1 MLLVVGV
8 VVVGGEDALAVAE
21 EGQAVAGELGYEG
34 AAVLIALVAQGC
46 LGVLEQIDQWCS
58 GGAVLDG
65 AGDGAQEVA
74 AGAGD
79 VIEGDGDLSAG
90 VTALGGEGDA
100 FGSLGD
106 GALGVGQL
114 TAAVATTGGGGCV
127 LLTGAAGGGQGDFDA
142 SVGGAGL
149 VGGVLDLGLGLAL
162 AGDGCLPLVELGELL
177 ESGLDGVGALL
188 GPDS

>member
-34 AAVLIALVAQGC
+34 AALLIALVAQGC
-46 LGVLEQIDQWCS
+46 LGVLEQGVELCA
-58 GGAVLDG
+58 GGSVLDG

-79 VIEGDGDLSAG
+79 LVEGNGDLSAG

-100 FGSLGD
+100 LVAFGD

-114 TAAVATTGGGGCV
+114 TATVATAAAAVGGGG
-127 LLTGAAGGGQGDFDA
+127 
-142 SVGGAGL
+142 
-149 VGGVLDLGLGLAL
+149 GGVL
-162 AGDGCLPLVELGELL
+162 GCGA
-177 ESGLDGVGALL
+177 VGCSRRVGWRP
-188 GPDS
+188 GPGRWCP